1 MSELHPLTPAEEHI
15 IVDKGTEAPFS
26 WELLD
31 EKRIGTFVCKRC
43 HTPLYRSS
51 DKFDSGCGRP
61 SFDDAIPGTVRRTTD
76 ADGSRTEIT
85 CAHCGAHLWHVFVG
99 EAMTDKNTR
108 HCVNSLSMAFI
119 PGQIEEPATEQ
130 ATLGGGC
137 FRCVEAAF
145 QQIRWVLDVKS
156 WFSGGKRPFPT
167 YEQVSVGTTGYI
179 EVAQITYDPS
189 VITYRQILEIFF
201 SIHNPTQTD
210 GQGNDI
216 GETYMSAIFY
226 HNDEQRQTAQSLIDE
241 LEEKKIRAPHPIVTQ
256 LRPLEKFW
264 IADDYHQNFYA
275 QNQSKPYCQIV
286 IDTKIAKLRKTR
298 AHLLKS

>member
-1 MSELHPLTPAEEHI
+1 MIQYYELTPEEEKI
-15 IVDKGTEAPFS
+15 IIHKWTEAPGTG
-26 WELLD
+26 ELLN
-31 EKRIGTFVCKRC
+31 EKRIGTFSCKRC
-43 HTPLYRSS
+43 HSPLYRST
-51 DKFDSGCGRP
+51 DKFDSQCGWP
-61 SFDDAIPGTVRRTTD
+61 SFDDAIPGTVKRTTD

-85 CAHCGAHLWHVFVG
+85 CANCGAHLGHVFVG
-99 EAMTDKNTR
+99 EGMTDKNTR
-108 HCVNSLSMAFI
+108 HCVNSLSMVFEPGEI
-119 PGQIEEPATEQ
+119 PEATTEQ

-145 QQIRWVLDVKS
+145 QQIRGVLDIKS
-156 WFSGGKRPFPT
+156 GFSGGRRPFPT

-189 VITYRQILEIFF
+189 IITYKQILEIFF

-226 HNDEQRQTAQSLIDE
+226 HNDEQQQIAQSLIDE
-241 LEEKKIRAPHPIVTQ
+241 LESKKIRAPHPIITQ
-256 LRPLEKFW
+256 VRPFEKFR

-275 QNQSKPYCQIV
+275 QNQTKPYCQIV
-286 IDTKIAKLRKTR
+286 IDPKITKLRKAW
-298 AHLLKS
+298 AHLLKE